1 MQIGNSLYD
10 EEGAKI
16 VKGLMEK
23 AQKNNVKIH
32 LPVDFVTGDKFAED
46 AQVGSATKASGIPD
60 GHMVRM
66 NVFFSPSKMTEL
78 KCKIFCGTNSN
89 SLVSFSRYFECFLF
103 AGS

>member
-23 AQKNNVKIH
+23 AKKNNVQIH

-46 AQVGSATKASGIPD
+46 AAVGTATKESGIPD
-60 GHMVRM
+60 GCMVCS
-66 NVFFSPSKMTEL
+66 FFNIL
-78 KCKIFCGTNSN
+78 ILTN
-89 SLVSFSRYFECFLF
+89 
-103 AGS
+103 A